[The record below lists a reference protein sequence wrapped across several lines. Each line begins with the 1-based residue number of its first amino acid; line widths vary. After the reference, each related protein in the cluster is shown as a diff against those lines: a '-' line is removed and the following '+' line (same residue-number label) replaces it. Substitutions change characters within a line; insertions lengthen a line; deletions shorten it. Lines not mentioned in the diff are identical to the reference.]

1 LSRPDPERGDV
12 AAPAR
17 ASPEEA
23 TMHAVTLSHLKG
35 GEFRDLKAAWPLD
48 AWPTD
53 VTRAYLLRA
62 RDGSEGT
69 VLLCFHDGLLA
80 DAPGGVESAELSD
93 TATAQQTYEVIREFR
108 VQEWRSAEAAMRAG
122 LI

>member
-1 LSRPDPERGDV
+1 LSRPDPETGDV

-17 ASPEEA
+17 SSPEKA
-23 TMHAVTLSHLKG
+23 SGHAVTLSHLNAD
-35 GEFRDLKAAWPLD
+35 ELRDIAAARPLD
-48 AWPTD
+48 AWPSD

-69 VLLCFHDGLLA
+69 VLLCFRGGLLA
-80 DAPGGVESAELSD
+80 DAPGGVV
-93 TATAQQTYEVIREFR
+93 ATAQQTYEVISEFR

>member
-1 LSRPDPERGDV
+1 
-12 AAPAR
+12 
-17 ASPEEA
+17 
-23 TMHAVTLSHLKG
+23 MHAVTLSHLKG
-35 GEFRDLKAAWPLD
+35 GELRDIAAARPLD

-62 RDGSEGT
+62 RDGSEGM
-69 VLLCFHDGLLA
+69 VLLCFRDGLVA
-80 DAPGGVESAELSD
+80 DAPGGVERAELSD
-93 TATAQQTYEVIREFR
+93 NATAQQTYDVIREFR

>member
-23 TMHAVTLSHLKG
+23 TMHAVTLSHLTG

-62 RDGSEGT
+62 RDGSGT

>member
-1 LSRPDPERGDV
+1 
-12 AAPAR
+12 
-17 ASPEEA
+17 
-23 TMHAVTLSHLKG
+23 MHAVTLSHLKG

-69 VLLCFHDGLLA
+69 VLLCFRDG
-80 DAPGGVESAELSD
+80 PGGVESAELSD
-93 TATAQQTYEVIREFR
+93 NATDQQTYDVIGEFR

>member
-1 LSRPDPERGDV
+1 LSRPDPETGDV

-17 ASPEEA
+17 SSPEKA
-23 TMHAVTLSHLKG
+23 SGHAVTLSHLNAD
-35 GEFRDLKAAWPLD
+35 ELRDIAAARPLD
-48 AWPTD
+48 AWPSD

-69 VLLCFHDGLLA
+69 VLLCFRGGLLA
-80 DAPGGVESAELSD
+80 DAPGGVESAEFSD
-93 TATAQQTYEVIREFR
+93 NATAQQTYEVISEFR
-108 VQEWRSAEAAMRAG
+108 VREWRSAEAAMRAG

>member
-1 LSRPDPERGDV
+1 
-12 AAPAR
+12 
-17 ASPEEA
+17 
-23 TMHAVTLSHLKG
+23 MQAVTLSHVKG

-62 RDGSEGT
+62 RDGSEDT
-69 VLLCFHDGLLA
+69 VLLCFRDGLPA

-93 TATAQQTYEVIREFR
+93 NATARQTYEVIREFR
-108 VQEWRSAEAAMRAG
+108 VQELRSAEAAMHAG